1 MSQLQSELSPQT
13 LMTTGSDLSPVPSKL
28 EVAAQELATQ
38 HLTMIERERSALRN
52 VPANAAG
59 FLEQLPLY
67 ATLLRQAQTILVT
80 TTEEALAISY
90 AAEWLLDNF
99 YTIEQALRQVK
110 EDLPAKYYHELPKLT
125 GEDPPEEDIN
135 PDRAQFA
142 VAPRVHVV
150 APRVHAVARLFLQRD
165 EFQFDMERLTRFV
178 MAYQQHA
185 ELTMGE
191 LWALPIMLR
200 LILLE
205 NLARA
210 AAHITKFD
218 PQQLTTANG
227 SVTAQKVAAF
237 LQRNA
242 GHTLDDQDL
251 IANSIP
257 SLRQIDTYDW
267 SGFFERVSLVHQ
279 QLCADPVAV
288 YQVMDFAT
296 RNRYRG
302 AIEALALGTGQSELA
317 VAQRVIDLA
326 TAAYRAAV
334 PAPANVPPADTVATY
349 QPLAPSE
356 LDTNGRTADIAAVAT
371 NDGQLNPGQR
381 SAAYDQLN
389 LHLPR
394 ACHVGYYLLAE
405 GRPMLERE
413 LGYQGRGQEARERA
427 LVEHPTFAY
436 LSAIGLVTAMILILV
451 ALYLGNVQSTLL
463 TTLLALL
470 LTLMPALTVAVNLVN
485 WIVTHLLPPRT
496 LPKLDFSEGIPAN
509 CRTIVVIP
517 SLIAN
522 ISDVD
527 NLLSELEQHY
537 LRNTDPALSFA
548 VLSDFADAPAAQ
560 MPEDES
566 LLARAR
572 ERMMALNEQYS
583 HHPFYFFHRHRLFN
597 ASENTWMG
605 WERKRGKLHEFNAL
619 LRGATE
625 TSYDV
630 QLGDLTQL
638 PTIRYV
644 ITLDADTVLPRD
656 GAERLIGALAHPLN
670 RAHFDPAT
678 GRVTAGYTVLQPRA
692 EIKPTSTN
700 RSLFTRVFAGD
711 TGIDLYSLAVSDV
724 YQDLFGAGIYV
735 GKGIYDVDAFERSL
749 VGRVPENTLL
759 SHDLFEGMH
768 GRVGLV
774 TDIVLYEDYP
784 PHYLVNVLRSH
795 RWVRGDWQLLPWLAP
810 WTPRVD
816 QNNGKTIY
824 RRNDLPL
831 IDRWKIADNLRRS
844 LLSPALLLLFL
855 AGWTILPGASWFW
868 TLLGLLTPAFSLIA
882 GGVTG
887 FIAIFTSTR
896 GKVWQRFF
904 HPLRNNALRWLL
916 FLAFLP
922 YESLLTLDAVG
933 RTLVRLLIRR
943 RKMLEWTTAARAV
956 RLFGRNVTVEATL
969 VRMLPSIIVVALLA
983 LVVNLTNPPALLLS
997 APFFLVWLLAAEIAY
1012 WISRP
1017 ISSDVP
1023 SPTVEQRRQLRT
1035 YARRT
1040 WLFYEQFVGPDDNWL
1055 PPDHFQE
1062 SPRGVVA
1069 HRTSPT
1075 NVGLYLL
1082 AMLSAYDLGYISV
1095 ADLAF
1100 RLRFTFE
1107 TMDRLDRYR
1116 GHFLNWIDTSSLAPL
1131 PPSYVSTVDSG
1142 NLAGCL
1148 IALKQGCLAL
1158 PEQRIWRWQWWEGL
1172 LDTIRLLA
1180 ERVDAAQR
1188 TNVFPAGGERALR
1201 GEGDTAVY
1209 PAATRPAAHSQVALS
1224 HYLHGLEEQVAKA
1237 RERPEQWYT
1246 LLNLFVNERLQ
1257 ELDQLLAQSAA
1268 DMDTEVLRDCRIYS
1282 ERIHQH
1288 LRNMQR
1294 EVAQMLPWLTLLA
1307 TPPAVFTTAED
1318 DSALQRAWQGL
1329 LAVLPS
1335 TARWQEIEQLCHL
1348 SQAKLA
1354 SLKDELANEQVA
1366 GAEHHWSANELAV
1379 AQQWCNHLGAQLNAA
1394 ARASAALLENLQQ
1407 LAQRADTFVQEMD
1420 FSFLY
1425 HRQRQVF
1432 HIGYNID
1439 VGRLDNSY
1447 YDLLASEARIAS
1459 LLAIAKQDVP
1469 QSHWLHLARPLTQV
1483 AGGEQTLLSWS
1494 GTMFEYLM
1502 PPLLLHTYP
1511 DTLLFQSCLAVIDQQ
1526 IAYGR
1531 QKGVPWGISESGFYT
1546 FDAAMNY
1553 QYRAFG
1559 APGLGFKRGLSDDL
1573 VIAPYAS
1580 LLALPFRPRE
1590 VMQNIEQLKRLNAVG
1605 RYGFYEAIDFTP
1617 SHLNL
1622 GQENAIVR
1630 SYMAHHQGMI
1640 MLALADYLQGKRMV
1654 ERFHAEPMIESVEIL
1669 LQEQIPKGAP
1679 LQFPHEDE
1687 QGALPLPQVPVAA
1700 FPWRVPVDSPM
1711 PLVHYLSNG
1720 QYGTLVTNAGSGYS
1734 ANSDLA
1740 FTRWRADTT
1749 RDHWGSWLYLQD
1761 LESGAYW
1768 SAGRQPTGARGEF
1781 EEVTFHPH
1789 MAEFRRRDHGIFLQM
1804 EIFVGADDNVEFR
1817 RIALTNEGDE
1827 ARRIGLTGYSEV
1839 ALAPSAAD
1847 RRHQAFAKLFVESE
1861 YLSELGLLLF
1871 RRRPRAATES
1881 PSYLAHM
1888 LIARPL
1894 SITTAAVPNP
1904 WLRTRY
1910 ESDRARFL
1918 GRGHNAAWPEALADQ
1933 RWWREEWQGVTGATL
1948 DPIMA
1953 LGQEISLAPHATVQL
1968 VLVTLNAPTREGI
1981 IALARRFRVWTA
1993 IDRSLQR
2000 TRSQAERELR
2010 QLGLRGN
2017 MLEQIQ
2023 QLLSLLIYPHGS
2035 RRADAATLAA
2045 NTRGQ
2050 SALWAYGISGD
2061 YPVLLLRMA
2070 SEGDGETLQEL
2081 LQAHTY
2087 WRRRGL
2093 RIDLVILNE
2102 QDTNYGQPL
2111 QNYIYRLAHRLDS
2124 DTWINQRGGI
2134 FILRADQM
2142 SNAERIL
2149 LYATA
2154 RVLLRGNE
2162 GTLAQQLAGLYQQPL
2177 PLPAFEGANES
2188 IALESNARLTRPTD
2202 LQFDN
2207 GYGGFSADGRE
2218 YVIYLEPGAQ
2228 TPAPWINVV
2237 ANADFGFLASES
2249 GGGYT
2254 WALNSGE
2261 NRLTT
2266 WRNDPISDEPA
2277 EALYLRDEETAQL
2290 WSPTPQPAG
2299 ADAPYLIRH
2308 GAGYTSY
2315 EHQSHDLAQML
2326 RLFVAPTEPVKILQL
2341 QLRNLRDRPRRITVT
2356 YYAEWVL
2363 GVDRDSAQQFVVPEY
2378 DQRGQALLARNA
2390 YHSEFGER
2398 VAFMAANKAPH
2409 GLTTDRS
2416 EFIGRLGNLQRPDAL
2431 TRVGLSGQ
2439 IGAGVDPC
2447 AVLQLHIDLPPYGE
2461 ETLYFLLGQGAD
2473 RQEALTL
2480 IERYQ
2485 QADVVEQTWA
2495 AVAKQWDDILG
2506 TVTVE
2511 TPDAAMNLL
2520 LNRWLLYQALAC
2532 RTWGRSA
2539 LYQSSGAYGFRDQLQ
2554 DVMALVYTRP
2564 DLTRA
2569 HIVRSAHYQFEAGDV
2584 LHWWHPPS
2592 GRGVRT
2598 RMTDDLAWLPYVT
2611 AHYIAA
2617 TGDRTVLEEKVPFL
2631 QGAPLA
2637 DGEEERYAEY
2647 EATAEHFTIYEHCRR
2662 ALKRAI
2668 TAGEHG
2674 IPLMGAGDWN
2684 DGMSRVGID
2693 GKGESIWLGWF
2704 LHATATNFALLCEQI
2719 GEHDDATRYRAQAEA
2734 IRQAVEK
2741 EGWDGAWY
2749 RRAYYDDGTPLG
2761 SAQNE
2766 ECQIDAIAQSWAV
2779 LSGAGDPQRAR
2790 RAMAAVDERLIREE
2804 DRLLLLFTP
2813 PFDKTQHDPGYIKGY
2828 LPGIRENGGQYTHAA
2843 LWTIWAFAELGD
2855 GDRAEA
2861 LFRLINPIYRADSQA
2876 KADHY
2881 KVEPYVIAADV
2892 YGVAPHT
2899 GRGGWTWYTG
2909 SSGWMYRL
2917 GVEAMLGL
2925 RRSADT
2931 FWLEPR
2937 IPKDWNSYRLT
2948 YRVGTTTYQLQIEQT
2963 NTLPHGEQQVSV
2975 DGVPQADHKIRR
2987 LDDGNE
2993 HNVLIRLGSGQ

>member
-1 MSQLQSELSPQT
+1 MSQPQSELIPQASTAAATATPVSP
-13 LMTTGSDLSPVPSKL
+13 PSKL
-28 EVAAQELATQ
+28 ELAAYELATEHKIVVKFDQ
-38 HLTMIERERSALRN
+38 RASGRT
-52 VPANAAG
+52 PTAATAR
-59 FLEQLPLY
+59 FLDRLPLY
-67 ATLLRQAQTILVT
+67 AKLLRQAQAMLVT

-99 YTIEQALRQVK
+99 YTVEQALRQVK
-110 EDLPAKYYHELPKLT
+110 EDLPAKYFHELPKLSPAAADDQQT
-125 GEDPPEEDIN
+125 EQQTEVDAIP
-135 PDRAQFA
+135 RVYA
-142 VAPRVHVV
+142 VAQ
-150 APRVHAVARLFLQRD
+150 AFLQRD
-165 EFQFDMERLTRFV
+165 EFQFDAERLVRFV
-178 MAYQQHA
+178 MAYQQQA
-185 ELTMGE
+185 DLTMGE

-210 AAHITKFD
+210 AAHITKLD
-218 PQQLTTANG
+218 PQQ
-227 SVTAQKVAAF
+227 VADQGAVFSADDVQRF
-237 LQRNA
+237 LA
-242 GHTLDDQDL
+242 VSGDHPLDDQDL

-257 SLRQIDTYDW
+257 SLRLLDAYDW
-267 SGFFERVSLVHQ
+267 QDFFERVSLVHQ
-279 QLCADPVAV
+279 RLCDDPAGV
-288 YQVMDFAT
+288 YTVMDFAT

-302 AIEALALGTGQSELA
+302 EIEALALGSDHSELL
-317 VAQRVIDLA
+317 VAQQVVDLA
-326 TAAYRAAV
+326 YAAYRHSDAALHAAT
-334 PAPANVPPADTVATY
+334 PAQPVAPP
-349 QPLAPSE
+349 QPLEHQLQETNGKGA
-356 LDTNGRTADIAAVAT
+356 LDTERALEVGLNGNRPYGD
-371 NDGQLNPGQR
+371 
-381 SAAYDQLN
+381 LN
-389 LHLPR
+389 LQLAR
-394 ACHVGYYLLAE
+394 TCHVGYYLLAA
-405 GRPMLERE
+405 GRAALEAQLDYRANSST
-413 LGYQGRGQEARERA
+413 ARRQR
-427 LVEHPTFAY
+427 LLRHPTAAY
-436 LSAIGLVTAMILILV
+436 LSAIWLVTLVILAFV
-451 ALYLGNVQSTLL
+451 VLYLTTTDRNAL
-463 TTLLALL
+463 TAVLAIL
-470 LTLMPALTVAVNLVN
+470 LTLIPALTVAVNLVN
-485 WIVTHLLPPRT
+485 WAVTHLIPPRT
-496 LPKLDFSEGIPAN
+496 LPKLDFSAGIPES
-509 CRTIVVIP
+509 CRTMVVIP
-517 SLIAN
+517 SLIA
-522 ISDVD
+522 SAADVD

-566 LLARAR
+566 LLDRAR
-572 ERMMALNEQYS
+572 ERMALLNEQYS
-583 HHPFYFFHRHRLFN
+583 HQPFYFFHRHRLFN
-597 ASENTWMG
+597 PSENAWIG
-605 WERKRGKLHEFNAL
+605 WERKRGKLHEFNQL
-619 LRGATE
+619 LRGASD

-630 QLGDLTQL
+630 QLGDLTRLAQ
-638 PTIRYV
+638 IRYV

-656 GAERLIGALAHPLN
+656 GAQRLVGTLAHPLN
-670 RAHFDPAT
+670 RAQFA
-678 GRVTAGYTVLQPRA
+678 GQSSRVTAGYTVLQPRA

-700 RSLFTRVFAGD
+700 RSRFTRVFAGD
-711 TGIDLYSLAVSDV
+711 TGIDLYTLAVSDV

-784 PHYLVNVLRSH
+784 PHYLVNVLRAH

-816 QNNGKTIY
+816 PATGQRTY
-824 RRNDLPL
+824 QRSDLPL
-831 IDRWKIADNLRRS
+831 ISRWKIADNLRRS

-855 AGWTILPGASWFW
+855 AGWTILPGAPWFW
-868 TLLGLLTPAFSLIA
+868 TLLGLLTPAFSLIV
-882 GGVTG
+882 GGIMG
-887 FIAIFTSTR
+887 LISALTSTR
-896 GKVWQRFF
+896 GNEWQRF
-904 HPLRNNALRWLL
+904 LRSLSNSALRWLL

-983 LVVNLTNPPALLLS
+983 LVVNLTNPSALLVS

-1017 ISSDVP
+1017 IISDVP
-1023 SPTVEQRRQLRT
+1023 APTVEHRRQLRT

-1107 TMDRLDRYR
+1107 TMGRLDRYR

-1148 IALKQGCLAL
+1148 IALKQGCLTL
-1158 PEQRIWRWQWWEGL
+1158 PQQRIWRWQWWEGL

-1180 ERVDAAQR
+1180 ERVDAATR
-1188 TNVFPAGGERALR
+1188 TNVFSANDDQSA
-1201 GEGDTAVY
+1201 ASS
-1209 PAATRPAAHSQVALS
+1209 AATRLTIPSTVAVPTNDSQLALR
-1224 HYLHGLEEQVAKA
+1224 HYLHDLEELVGRG
-1237 RERPEQWYT
+1237 RERPEAWYT
-1246 LLNLFVNERLQ
+1246 LLNTIIDERSQ
-1257 ELDQLLAQSAA
+1257 ELDRLLARSAA
-1268 DMDTEVLRDCRIYS
+1268 SMDTEVLRDCRIYS

-1294 EVAQMLPWLTLLA
+1294 EIAQMLPWLTLLA
-1307 TPPAVFTTAED
+1307 APPAVFTAA
-1318 DSALQRAWQGL
+1318 DSSPALQRAWHGL
-1329 LAVLPS
+1329 TAALPS
-1335 TARWQEIEQLCHL
+1335 TARWQEIEQLCTVG
-1348 SQAKLA
+1348 QAKLEA
-1354 SLKDELANEQVA
+1354 LTIELANEQIGGV
-1366 GAEHHWSANELAV
+1366 EHHWSPSELEA
-1379 AQQWCNHLGAQLNAA
+1379 AQRWCDHLGAQLNAA
-1394 ARASAALLENLQQ
+1394 ARASAALLENLRD
-1407 LAQRADTFVQEMD
+1407 LANQADTFVQEMD

-1425 HRQRQVF
+1425 SRQRQVF
-1432 HIGYNID
+1432 HIGYNMD

-1469 QSHWLHLARPLTQV
+1469 QQHWLHLARPLTQV
-1483 AGGEQTLLSWS
+1483 DGGEQALLSWS

-1502 PPLLLHTYP
+1502 PPLLLRAYP
-1511 DTLLFQSCLAVIDQQ
+1511 DTLLYQSCLAAIDQQ

-1590 VMQNIEQLKRLNAVG
+1590 VIQNIEQLKRINAIG

-1622 GQENAIVR
+1622 GQDHAIVR

-1669 LQEQIPKGAP
+1669 LQEQIPQGAP

-1687 QGALPLPQVPVAA
+1687 QGALQLPQAPAA
-1700 FPWRVPVDSPM
+1700 AHPWRVPVDSPM

-1720 QYGTLVTNAGSGYS
+1720 QYGVMVTNAGAGYS
-1734 ANSDLA
+1734 ANGDIA
-1740 FTRWRADTT
+1740 YTRWRADTT
-1749 RDHWGSWLYLQD
+1749 RDNWGNWLYLQD
-1761 LESGAYW
+1761 LESGALW
-1768 SAGRQPTGARGEF
+1768 SAGRQPTGAVGDY

-1804 EIFVGADDNVEFR
+1804 EIFVGADENIEFR
-1817 RIALTNEGDE
+1817 RITLTNEGDE
-1827 ARRIGLTGYSEV
+1827 SRRLGLTSYGEV
-1839 ALAPSAAD
+1839 VLSPTGAD

-1861 YLSELGLLLF
+1861 YLPDPGLLLF
-1871 RRRPRAATES
+1871 RRRPRAATEQ
-1881 PSYLAHM
+1881 PNFLAHM
-1888 LIARPL
+1888 LVTRPMTQ
-1894 SITTAAVPNP
+1894 TTATVPTP

-1918 GRGHNAAWPEALADQ
+1918 GRGQHAALPQALADQ
-1933 RWWREEWQGVTGATL
+1933 RWWQEEWQGVTGATL
-1948 DPIMA
+1948 DPVMA
-1953 LGQEISLAPHATVQL
+1953 LGQEIQLAPHSAVQL
-1968 VLVTLNAPTREGI
+1968 VFVTLSAPTREATI
-1981 IALARRFRVWTA
+1981 SLARRFRVWTA
-1993 IDRSLQR
+1993 IDRALQR

-2010 QLGLRGN
+2010 QLGMRGN
-2017 MLEQIQ
+2017 MMERVQ
-2023 QLLSLLIYPHGS
+2023 QMLSLLFYPHRA
-2035 RRADAATLAA
+2035 RRADVATLAT
-2045 NTRGQ
+2045 NSRGQ
-2050 SALWAYGISGD
+2050 PALWAYGISGD

-2070 SEGDGETLQEL
+2070 SESDGEVLQEL

-2142 SNAERIL
+2142 SNADRTL

-2154 RVLLRGNE
+2154 RVLLRGSE
-2162 GTLAQQLAGLYQQPL
+2162 GSVEQQLAGLYQLSL
-2177 PLPAFEGANES
+2177 PLPPFEAS
-2188 IALESNARLTRPTD
+2188 SDPIAVQPDSGLARPTD

-2207 GYGGFSADGRE
+2207 GYGGFSHDGRE
-2218 YVIYLEPGAQ
+2218 YVIYLAPGVQ

-2254 WALNSGE
+2254 WAINSGE

-2266 WRNDPISDEPA
+2266 WQNDPISDGTA
-2277 EALYLRDEETAQL
+2277 EAIYLRDEETAQV

-2308 GAGYTSY
+2308 GAGYTCY
-2315 EHQSHDLAQML
+2315 EHQSHELDQQL
-2326 RLFVAPTEPVKILQL
+2326 RLFVAPTDPIKILQL
-2341 QLRNLRDRPRRITVT
+2341 RLRNLSDRARRITVT

-2363 GVDRDSAQQFVVPEY
+2363 GVDRESAQQFVVPEY
-2378 DQRGQALLARNA
+2378 DQAGQALLARNA
-2390 YHSEFGER
+2390 YHSEFGSR
-2398 VAFMAANKAPH
+2398 VAFMAASKAPH
-2409 GLTTDRS
+2409 GLTTNRT
-2416 EFIGRLGNLQRPDAL
+2416 EFLGRLGRVQRPDAL
-2431 TRVGLSGQ
+2431 TRVGLSGHV
-2439 IGAGVDPC
+2439 GAGVDPC
-2447 AVLQLHIDLPPYGE
+2447 AVLQLHVDLPPNGE
-2461 ETLYFLLGQGAD
+2461 EELYFLLGQGSN
-2473 RQEALTL
+2473 RQDALAL
-2480 IERYQ
+2480 IQQYQ
-2485 QADVVEQTWA
+2485 EPGVVAESWI
-2495 AVAKQWDDILG
+2495 AVGQQWDEILG

-2532 RTWGRSA
+2532 RIWGRSA

-2554 DVMALVYTRP
+2554 DVMALIHARP
-2564 DLTRA
+2564 DLARE
-2569 HIVRSAHYQFEAGDV
+2569 HIVRSAQYQFEAGDV

-2611 AHYIAA
+2611 AHYVTA
-2617 TGDRTVLEEKVPFL
+2617 TGDLTLLDEKVPFL
-2631 QGAPLA
+2631 HGAPLGSA
-2637 DGEEERYAEY
+2637 EEERYAEY
-2647 EATAEHFTIYEHCRR
+2647 EATTEDFTIYEHCRR

-2668 TAGEHG
+2668 TAGAHG

-2684 DGMSRVGID
+2684 DGMNRVGIE
-2693 GKGESIWLGWF
+2693 GQGESIWLGWF
-2704 LHATATNFALLCEQI
+2704 LHAAATNFALLCEQI
-2719 GEHDDATRYRAQAEA
+2719 GKVEDAQQYRAQAET
-2734 IRQAVEK
+2734 IRQAVETN
-2741 EGWDGAWY
+2741 GWDGEWY
-2749 RRAYYDDGTPLG
+2749 RRAYYDDGSPLG

-2779 LSGAGDPQRAR
+2779 LSGAGEPQRAR
-2790 RAMAAVDERLIREE
+2790 RAMAAVSTRLIREE
-2804 DRLLLLFTP
+2804 ERLLLLFTP
-2813 PFDKTQHDPGYIKGY
+2813 PFDKTKRDPGYIKGY

-2843 LWTIWAFAELGD
+2843 LWTIWAFAELGE

-2861 LFRLINPIYRADSQA
+2861 LFRLINPIYRADSSE

-2881 KVEPYVIAADV
+2881 KVEPYVISADV

-2917 GVEAMLGL
+2917 GVEALLGL
-2925 RRSADT
+2925 RRTPDA

-2937 IPKDWNSYRLT
+2937 VPRAWAGYTLVYRAGNAT
-2948 YRVGTTTYQLQIEQT
+2948 YRVQVHQT
-2963 NTLPHGEQQVSV
+2963 ADLPTGEQQVTV
-2975 DGVPQADHKIRR
+2975 DGQTQPDHKIALRG
-2987 LDDGNE
+2987 DSNPHE
-2993 HNVLIRLGSGQ
+2993 VIIRLGIGT